1 MILLAD
7 YRQMQTRYCDNP
19 VHAPVK
25 LFQVDREV
33 GAKLGETVPKVPTR
47 YTVVKDAV
55 RDLKHLTIHKG

>member
-1 MILLAD
+1 
-7 YRQMQTRYCDNP
+7 MQTRCCDNP

-55 RDLKHLTIHKG
+55 WDLKHL